1 MEKTFSKL
9 VNKKFFYYFSCIAI
23 IVASVYLS
31 GCTGAKPED
40 PALARAKDS
49 ITIYTQIEKAF
60 TEYKTSLEY
69 NDKENFSKAK
79 ESFEQSLSTL
89 QKVNYK
95 TLEDSSN
102 VQWKDDYIKLVRSV
116 TQDYLYTQKDIP
128 NNSIVFK
135 FAKKFNVGYEKISL
149 SAEIESDVKP
159 LPDGSDVPLLRNSTV
174 DEYIDFFSKTDR
186 GKNFI
191 DKTMYRSGKYFPLM
205 RKILKFH
212 KAPEEMIYLS
222 IQESGLNPT
231 IVSKA
236 GAVGLWQFM
245 PATGKSYGLYQD
257 QYRDDRRD
265 IEKSTD
271 AAARHLKDLYRTF
284 GDWYLAWAAYNAG
297 PGRINGAISK
307 SGSKDFWEIRSYL
320 PGETKNYVP
329 SILALSFI
337 YRNPE
342 NYGFKD
348 IEYGK
353 PLSFDRINISG
364 ELPLEKVAEYSES
377 DIETIRELNSEL
389 TADVVPKYDVP
400 YQLRLPQGTYKTF
413 LKNYKN
419 STDFR
424 SNGSLEPEFAG
435 NESSSYYSTEISVV
449 TYEVAGYDP
458 GDQLHIASVAK
469 KTKLTYNYSGKENLH
484 DIADSFKVRESDI
497 RRWNYLSWGVSP
509 KPNQQ
514 LSIYLT
520 DKQYKAF
527 YGIKDEVKDDDVE
540 IVKDDKNTEV
550 IRNDYG
556 KKSNGNE
563 VNKEN
568 KKVTEK
574 KEEKVTEK
582 KEKVTE
588 KKEKKAPAEKL
599 QNYTVQ
605 EGDYLSGIAE
615 VYGVT
620 TAELKDWN
628 GIEGDKIL
636 VGQKLKIYSN
646 KKITANKEKNNNKKS
661 TYHVVVEGDN
671 LSTIAEMYDV
681 TVNDLKEW
689 NDLDEDK
696 ILVGQKLAVAE
707 PKTTKEKSTKEKN
720 TKEKTTN
727 KKSKTHKVKEGENLT
742 TIAEKYD
749 VSVEELKDWNNI
761 KKDVIVPGQE
771 LIVSKSSGKKETS
784 NESSKKTYKVKKGDT
799 LASISE
805 EFDVS
810 VKDLKKWN
818 DLENDGTIYVGQT
831 LKLSD
836 NTKTSEKTG
845 TKKRKKKNE

>member
-1 MEKTFSKL
+1 MEKTFSKSMY
-9 VNKKFFYYFSCIAI
+9 KKFFYYLSCIAI
-23 IVASVYLS
+23 FVTSAYLS

-40 PALARAKDS
+40 PSIARAKDS
-49 ITIYTQIEKAF
+49 LTIYTQIEKAF
-60 TEYKTSLEY
+60 TEYKTSLDY
-69 NDKENFSKAK
+69 NEKENFSKAK
-79 ESFEQSLSTL
+79 DSFEESLSTL

-95 TLEDSSN
+95 ILEDSGN
-102 VQWKDDYIKLVRSV
+102 VQWKEDYIKLARSV

-128 NNSIVFK
+128 NNSVVFK
-135 FAKKFNVGYEKISL
+135 FAKKFNVGYEKINL
-149 SAEIESDVKP
+149 NAELESDVKP
-159 LPDGSDVPLLRNSTV
+159 LPDGSDVPLVRNATV

-205 RKILKFH
+205 RKILRFH

-265 IEKSTD
+265 VEKSTD
-271 AAARHLKDLYRTF
+271 AAARHLKDLYRSF

-297 PGRINGAISK
+297 PGRINSAISK
-307 SGSKDFWEIRSYL
+307 SGSKDFWTLRSYL

-353 PLSFDRINISG
+353 ALSFDRINISG
-364 ELPLEKVAEYSES
+364 DLTLDKVAEYSGS

-400 YQLRLPQGTYKTF
+400 YQLRIPQGTYKTF
-413 LKNYKN
+413 INNYK
-419 STDFR
+419 SSSDFR
-424 SNGSLEPEFAG
+424 SNGSVEPEFAG

-449 TYEVAGYDP
+449 TYEVAGYNP
-458 GDQLHIASVAK
+458 GEQIHIASVAK
-469 KTKLTYNYSGKENLH
+469 KTKLTYNYRGKEKLL
-484 DIADSFKVRESDI
+484 DVADSFKVRESDI
-497 RRWNYLSWGVSP
+497 RRWNYLSWGVNP
-509 KPNQQ
+509 KPNQP
-514 LSIYLT
+514 LAIYLT

-527 YGIKDEVKDDDVE
+527 YGIKEDVKNDDVEEVKDE
-540 IVKDDKNTEV
+540 KTPEV

-556 KKSNGNE
+556 KKTNE
-563 VNKEN
+563 TEIKKEN
-568 KKVTEK
+568 N
-574 KEEKVTEK
+574 KVTEK

-588 KKEKKAPAEKL
+588 KKEKKAPTEKL
-599 QNYTVQ
+599 QNYTIK

-615 VYGVT
+615 DYGVT
-620 TAELKDWN
+620 TAELKEWN

-646 KKITANKEKNNNKKS
+646 KKVTENKEKTSNKKA
-661 TYHVVVEGDN
+661 TFHIVEEGDN

-681 TVNDLKEW
+681 TVNDLKDW
-689 NDLDEDK
+689 NDLEEDK
-696 ILVGQKLAVAE
+696 ILVGQKLAVIE
-707 PKTTKEKSTKEKN
+707 PKTTKEKT
-720 TKEKTTN
+720 TKEKTSN
-727 KKSKTHKVKEGENLT
+727 KKAKTHKVKEGENLSG
-742 TIAEKYD
+742 IAEKYD
-749 VSVEELKDWNNI
+749 VTVEDLKEWNNI
-761 KKDVIVPGQE
+761 KKDVIIPGQE
-771 LIVSKSSGKKETS
+771 LIVSKTTSKKETT
-784 NESSKKTYKVKKGDT
+784 NDTNKKTYKVKKGDT

-805 EFDVS
+805 EYDVS
-810 VKDLKKWN
+810 IKDLKKIN
-818 DLENDGTIYVGQT
+818 DLDSDGTIYVGQT
-831 LKLSD
+831 IKLTDSS
-836 NTKTSEKTG
+836 KTTEKTE

>member
-1 MEKTFSKL
+1 MEKTFSKSMY
-9 VNKKFFYYFSCIAI
+9 KKFFYYFSCIAI
-23 IVASVYLS
+23 FAASVYIS

-40 PALARAKDS
+40 PSIARAKDS
-49 ITIYTQIEKAF
+49 LTIYTQIEKAF
-60 TEYKTSLEY
+60 TEYKTSLDY
-69 NDKENFSKAK
+69 NEKENFSKAK
-79 ESFEQSLSTL
+79 DSFEESLSTL

-95 TLEDSSN
+95 TLEDSNN

-128 NNSIVFK
+128 SNSVVFK
-135 FAKKFNVGYEKISL
+135 FAKKFNVNYEKISL
-149 SAEIESDVKP
+149 NAELESDVKP
-159 LPDGSDVPLLRNSTV
+159 LPDGSDVPLVKNSTV

-205 RKILKFH
+205 RKILRFH
-212 KAPEEMIYLS
+212 QAPEEMIYLS

-265 IEKSTD
+265 VEKSTD

-297 PGRINGAISK
+297 PGRINSAISK
-307 SGSKDFWEIRSYL
+307 SGSKDFWTIRSYL

-342 NYGFKD
+342 SYGFKD

-353 PLSFDRINISG
+353 ALSFDRINISG
-364 ELPLEKVAEYSES
+364 DLTLDKVAEYSES
-377 DIETIRELNSEL
+377 DIETIRDLNSEL

-400 YQLRLPQGTYKTF
+400 YQLRIPQGTYKTF
-413 LKNYKN
+413 IKNYKN
-419 STDFR
+419 SSDFR
-424 SNGSLEPEFAG
+424 SNGSVEPEFAG

-449 TYEVAGYDP
+449 TYEVAGYNP
-458 GDQLHIASVAK
+458 GDQIHLASLAK
-469 KTKLTYNYSGKENLH
+469 KTKLTYNYRGNEKLLAV
-484 DIADSFKVRESDI
+484 ADSFKVRESDI
-497 RRWNYLSWGVSP
+497 RRWNYLSWGVNP

-514 LSIYLT
+514 LAIYLT

-527 YGIKDEVKDDDVE
+527 YGIKEDVKNDDVEEVKDE
-540 IVKDDKNTEV
+540 KTTEV

-556 KKSNGNE
+556 KKTNE
-563 VNKEN
+563 TEIKKEN
-568 KKVTEK
+568 N
-574 KEEKVTEK
+574 KVTEK

-588 KKEKKAPAEKL
+588 KKEKKTPTDKL
-599 QNYTVQ
+599 QNYTIK

-615 VYGVT
+615 DYGVT
-620 TAELKDWN
+620 TAELREWN

-646 KKITANKEKNNNKKS
+646 KKVTENKEKTSNKKAAYY
-661 TYHVVVEGDN
+661 TVEEGDN
-671 LSTIAEMYDV
+671 LSTIADAYDV
-681 TVNDLKEW
+681 TVADLKDW
-689 NDLDEDK
+689 NDLDDDV

-707 PKTTKEKSTKEKN
+707 PKTTKEKT
-720 TKEKTTN
+720 TKEKTSN
-727 KKSKTHKVKEGENLT
+727 KKAKTHKVKEGENLT
-742 TIAEKYD
+742 GIAEKYD
-749 VSVEELKDWNNI
+749 VTVEDLKEWNNI
-761 KKDVIVPGQE
+761 KKDVIIPGQE
-771 LIVSKSSGKKETS
+771 LIVSKATNKKETTKES
-784 NESSKKTYKVKKGDT
+784 NKKTYKVKKGDT
-799 LASISE
+799 LASIGE
-805 EFDVS
+805 EYDVS
-810 VKDLKKWN
+810 IKDLEKWN
-818 DLENDGTIYVGQT
+818 DLDSDGTIYIGQV
-831 LKLSD
+831 LKLYDES
-836 NTKTSEKTG
+836 K
-845 TKKRKKKNE
+845 TKKKK